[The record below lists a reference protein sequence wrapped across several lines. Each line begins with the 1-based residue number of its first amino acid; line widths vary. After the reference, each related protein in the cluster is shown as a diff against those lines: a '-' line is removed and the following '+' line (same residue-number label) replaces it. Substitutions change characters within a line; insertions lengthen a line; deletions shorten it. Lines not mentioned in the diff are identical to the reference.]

1 MNVEPDDVGRSGNVS
16 FVSIMMRPFIEC
28 AVSLSPC
35 LIREIVPLL
44 AGQGSLMQ
52 ALRQLPGR
60 MIKDKCSGSRDSA
73 GTLPGRISAKCRD
86 RISGRR
92 AAKIPGES
100 APVSPYFEALSLT
113 VNRCG
118 ECLRQYLREHK
129 DGLRWLHTYQAYHKP
144 YQFSGNCLNINC
156 AGMPYNPESCGGIW
170 IMT

>member
-1 MNVEPDDVGRSGNVS
+1 MGLQKHQGESAPVSPYFEALSRGGFQQNAATGPPDVG
-16 FVSIMMRPFIEC
+16 
-28 AVSLSPC
+28 
-35 LIREIVPLL
+35 LL
-44 AGQGSLMQ
+44 KYQ
-52 ALRQLPGR
+52 
-60 MIKDKCSGSRDSA
+60 
-73 GTLPGRISAKCRD
+73 
-86 RISGRR
+86 
-92 AAKIPGES
+92 GES

-156 AGMPYNPESCGGIW
+156 AGMPYNPERCDGIW

>member
-1 MNVEPDDVGRSGNVS
+1 MWNWVNGGRSGNVS

-73 GTLPGRISAKCRD
+73 GTLPG
-86 RISGRR
+86 GFQQN
-92 AAKIPGES
+92 AATGPLDVGLLKYQGES

-144 YQFSGNCLNINC
+144 YQFSGNCVNINY
-156 AGMPYNPESCGGIW
+156 AGIPYNPERCGGIW